1 MTCQICKQ
9 HYGVLEDTGSI
20 CIASVK
26 TGIIE
31 LTGCE
36 KCCGKIRD
44 LVFTLGW
51 MPHVG
56 PKEKE

>member
-1 MTCQICKQ
+1 
-9 HYGVLEDTGSI
+9 
-20 CIASVK
+20 VK